1 MSEEEVD
8 RVYTIPLGKV
18 LLSPH
23 NQRSKRAI
31 NMIKE
36 FARHHMKTEQ
46 IKIDQDVSHQV
57 WARGIRHPPRK
68 IRVRMSKDEDGNILV
83 SKYEEDLKEKEKE
96 KEKTKSKEKTQPTKP
111 EPSKVEPVKE
121 KEEIKEKPKTE
132 VTKKSE
138 KTKEKKPEKKVES
151 KPEKTKPKE
160 KNIQTES
167 TPKPAE
173 KETKTDSKKKTK
185 N

>member
-36 FARHHMKTEQ
+36 FASHHMKTER

-83 SKYEEDLKEKEKE
+83 SKYEEDLKE